1 VDDAGD
7 VVRENAGGGTDLVFS
22 SVSHSL
28 RAEVENLILTGSAA
42 INGRGNTLDNEIT
55 GNDGAN
61 RLDGG
66 DGADT
71 LDGGAGADDLVGGAG
86 NDIYIVDDVGD
97 VVREAAGGGTDVVR
111 SSVSFVLRGE
121 VENLILTGSAAIN
134 GRGNTLDNEITGNAG
149 VNRLDGGDG
158 ADTLDGGAGA
168 DVLVGGAGNDIYIV
182 DDAGDVVRENAGG
195 GTDLVFSS
203 VSHSLRSEVENL
215 TLTGS
220 AAINGRGNTL
230 DNEITGN
237 DGANRLDG
245 GDGAD
250 TLDGGAGADT
260 LVGGSG
266 LDVLRGGEDADVF
279 LFSRLLDS
287 GADLAGADI
296 IVDFSSADGD
306 LINLNALDANSVVGG
321 NQNFVFIDSAAFSAA
336 GQLRFEYDDVS
347 DIGVLYANT
356 DADSDA
362 EFAVKLRSVY
372 SLTQEDLVL

>member
-1 VDDAGD
+1 
-7 VVRENAGGGTDLVFS
+7 
-22 SVSHSL
+22 
-28 RAEVENLILTGSAA
+28 VENLVLTGSA
-42 INGRGNTLDNEIT
+42 
-55 GNDGAN
+55 
-61 RLDGG
+61 
-66 DGADT
+66 
-71 LDGGAGADDLVGGAG
+71 
-86 NDIYIVDDVGD
+86 
-97 VVREAAGGGTDVVR
+97 
-111 SSVSFVLRGE
+111 S
-121 VENLILTGSAAIN
+121 IN

-149 VNRLDGGDG
+149 VNRLDGDAG
-158 ADTLDGGAGA
+158 ADTLDGGAGADVLAGGAGNDVYIVDDVGDTARESAGGGTDLVRSSVSFVLRGEVEKLILTGSASINGRGNTLDNEITGNAGVNRLNGDAGADTPDGGAGA

-182 DDAGDVVRENAGG
+182 DDAGDVVREAASG

-203 VSHSLRSEVENL
+203 ASHTLRAEVENL

-220 AAINGRGNTL
+220 SAINGKGNTL
-230 DNEITGN
+230 DNAITGN
-237 DGANRLDG
+237 AGANRLDG

-250 TLDGGAGADT
+250 TLNGDSGADT

-287 GADLAGADI
+287 GADLGSADI
-296 IVDFSSADGD
+296 ILDFSSVDGD

-321 NQNFVFIDSAAFSAA
+321 NQNFVFIGSAAFSAA

-362 EFAVKLRSVY
+362 EFAVKLRSVS